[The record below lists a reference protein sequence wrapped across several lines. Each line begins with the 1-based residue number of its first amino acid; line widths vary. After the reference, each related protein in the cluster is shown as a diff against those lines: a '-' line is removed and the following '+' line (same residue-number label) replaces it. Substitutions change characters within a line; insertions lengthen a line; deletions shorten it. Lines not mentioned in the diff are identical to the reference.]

1 MAIACIESGP
11 VNRSLCGDERGSKD
25 YRGSRKTI
33 LNQTSIQQPLRESKD
48 GRKKKSFSELSPGK
62 KRLFALLGAAG
73 VVIIFASASEMLF
86 SPASKD
92 KAPKNDVQRNV
103 LTDTNTRQLGIDGL
117 SASVQRMRREITEL
131 SNSLGKYMESQEAQQ
146 KNRNLELDKE
156 LASIKKIFAK

>member
-1 MAIACIESGP
+1 MVE
-11 VNRSLCGDERGSKD
+11 
-25 YRGSRKTI
+25 
-33 LNQTSIQQPLRESKD
+33 
-48 GRKKKSFSELSPGK
+48 KKKSFSELSPGK

-73 VVIIFASASEMLF
+73 VVIIFAAASEMLF

-131 SNSLGKYMESQEAQQ
+131 SNRRTSCILSGKTFQFTWKIYGISGSAT
-146 KNRNLELDKE
+146 
-156 LASIKKIFAK
+156 KKS

>member
-1 MAIACIESGP
+1 MVE
-11 VNRSLCGDERGSKD
+11 
-25 YRGSRKTI
+25 
-33 LNQTSIQQPLRESKD
+33 
-48 GRKKKSFSELSPGK
+48 KKKSFLELRPGK

-73 VVIIFASASEMLF
+73 VVIIFAAASEMLF

-131 SNSLGKYMESQEAQQ
+131 SNCYIMKLNIIIVIWILIKNSLLL
-146 KNRNLELDKE
+146 N
-156 LASIKKIFAK
+156 

>member
-1 MAIACIESGP
+1 
-11 VNRSLCGDERGSKD
+11 
-25 YRGSRKTI
+25 
-33 LNQTSIQQPLRESKD
+33 
-48 GRKKKSFSELSPGK
+48 
-62 KRLFALLGAAG
+62 
-73 VVIIFASASEMLF
+73 MLF

-156 LASIKKIFAK
+156 LASIKKDIREIRFSLRIQTLSLDRIFEEPNKTTSSAVRMPIAPEQETKKNRKRRVTANAAFPPERVQPAYDQIAE